1 MLPCSGDPRSRII
14 VRNVNPNPADLST
27 DEAALIAR
35 AQGGDLN
42 AFNILVERYQTAVYN
57 ICLRMLGAPQPA
69 EDATQEAFINAYRR
83 LETFRGG
90 VFRSWLFRIA
100 ANACYDEMRRRK
112 TRTAVSLDEPHGEDE
127 RHYDLPDPG
136 PTMEQHAEQAELRG
150 ALESALKRLPEDQ
163 RMAIVLVDVQGLD
176 YAEVAVV
183 MNCSLG
189 TIKSRINRGRA
200 RLRAYLL
207 ERSELLP
214 SRFRPTGEN
223 K

>member
-1 MLPCSGDPRSRII
+1 M
-14 VRNVNPNPADLST
+14 NPPPEHPASPT
-27 DEAALIAR
+27 DEAALIER

-42 AFNILVERYQTAVYN
+42 AFNTLVERYQTAVYN
-57 ICLRMLGAPQPA
+57 ICLRMLNAPQPA

-83 LETFRGG
+83 LDTFRGG

-112 TRTAVSLDEPHGEDE
+112 TRTAVSLDEPFGEDE
-127 RHYDLPDPG
+127 RQYDVPDPG
-136 PTMEQHAEQAELRG
+136 PTMEQHAERVELRG
-150 ALESALKRLPEDQ
+150 HLEAALARLPEDQ

-200 RLRAYLL
+200 RLRSYLL

-223 K
+223 Q

>member
-1 MLPCSGDPRSRII
+1 M
-14 VRNVNPNPADLST
+14 NPISDRPAT
-27 DEAALIAR
+27 PPGEAALIAR
-35 AQGGDLN
+35 AQAGDLD
-42 AFNILVERYQTAVYN
+42 AFNALVERYQTTVYN

-69 EDATQEAFINAYRR
+69 EDATQEAFIHAYRR
-83 LETFRGG
+83 IDSFRGG

-112 TRTAVSLDEPHGEDE
+112 TRTAVSLDEPYGEDE
-127 RHYDLPDPG
+127 RRHDLPDAG
-136 PTMEQHAEQAELRG
+136 PSMEEHAERVELRG
-150 ALESALKRLPEDQ
+150 ALEAALARLPEDQ
-163 RMAIVLVDVQGLD
+163 RLAIVLVDVQGLE

-183 MNCSLG
+183 MQCSLG
-189 TIKSRINRGRA
+189 TVKSRINRGRA
-200 RLRAYLL
+200 RLRAFLL